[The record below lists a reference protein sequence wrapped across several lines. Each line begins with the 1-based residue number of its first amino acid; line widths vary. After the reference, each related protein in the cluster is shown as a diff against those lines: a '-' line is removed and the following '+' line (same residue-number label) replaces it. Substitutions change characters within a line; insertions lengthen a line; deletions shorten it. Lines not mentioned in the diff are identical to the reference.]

1 MKLFIVYQ
9 GPFTLSNSMF
19 AINIVKDIVTMGKLH
34 IFNLVLYDV
43 AFAFARIRSV

>member
-1 MKLFIVYQ
+1 
-9 GPFTLSNSMF
+9 MF

-43 AFAFARIRSV
+43 AFASARIRSVWMSPNAICYLSFLLK